1 MFILLNKM
9 KKNVRNSRT
18 NQSEITSCYEACYY
32 FELLRPVEVIDA
44 FSDVGE
50 VKNNEKPLG
59 VRSRE
64 MRNVRL
70 VCFLIMRIRQIIN

>member
-18 NQSEITSCYEACYY
+18 NQSEVTDCYEACYY

-44 FSDVGE
+44 FSDVE
-50 VKNNEKPLG
+50 V
-59 VRSRE
+59 VRFDFQMLLRDTIS
-64 MRNVRL
+64 NG
-70 VCFLIMRIRQIIN
+70 